1 MKVVRGHVPVLV
13 GKEDEALERVDVHV
27 RAFKDPCMVA
37 LLELAAQEF
46 GLGHR
51 GVLLRIPCDVDH
63 FRRLLK
69 AIYSNCNCCE
79 IHRLFSQ
86 F

>member
-13 GKEDEALERVDVHV
+13 GKEDGALEKFDVHV
-27 RAFKDPCMVA
+27 RAFKDPCMVT

-51 GVLLRIPCDVDH
+51 GVLRIPCDVDH
-63 FRRLLK
+63 FRRMLE
-69 AIYSNCNCCE
+69 AIYSKCNCCV
-79 IHRLFSQ
+79 IHRLVSQ